1 MNLAFVVKKQYLFPK
16 GERMK
21 WLLLSI
27 GIIAELV
34 GSTCMKMS
42 VGFTKMYPSIFTFVS
57 WGVGLTV
64 FMFALKEFDLSF
76 AYAIWAGLG
85 ILFFKEPYNMMKII
99 SILLVAIGVI
109 ALNISDVLMKK

>member
-1 MNLAFVVKKQYLFPK
+1 
-16 GERMK
+16 MK

-85 ILFFKEPYNMMKII
+85 ILGVSLIGILFFKEPYNMMKII

>member
-1 MNLAFVVKKQYLFPK
+1 
-16 GERMK
+16 MK

-64 FMFALKEFDLSF
+64 FMFALKQFDLSF
-76 AYAIWAGLG
+76 AYAIWAGLGILGVSLIG